1 MHMTMSHA
9 PKIVLP
15 DRHAAKRLI
24 PRTDKSFLF
33 LFSKKKALLFEKKRI
48 AMGGWSRTR

>member
-33 LFSKKKALLFEKKRI
+33 LFFKKESASF
-48 AMGGWSRTR
+48 